1 MGGVEQTR
9 GDWDT
14 GDITLNGTIRTD
26 LRKQPLSNDTQ
37 EVKNKW
43 LSVSILFQADRTPVR
58 WCKWDHM

>member
-14 GDITLNGTIRTD
+14 GDIILNGTIRTD

-37 EVKNKW
+37 EVKNK
-43 LSVSILFQADRTPVR
+43 
-58 WCKWDHM
+58 